1 MTSLKNTENKQN
13 KNIMKKKLLIFLIL
27 QLFGLSVNAQT
38 NSNETNETE
47 INSELHSNDAQHRCI
62 TEVEYQSLE
71 VEITKN
77 QKILGL
83 DKAINNTASVTLLS
97 WPLRPSANLDD
108 CSYYRISAYVDQN
121 TTTGT
126 FSDFNCGSNTYDG
139 HKGTDI
145 SIWPFNFYKMDNNLV
160 EVIAAASGTIV
171 AKHDGEFDR
180 NCAATTALANYLV
193 IKHADGSL
201 TNYWHMKNGSLTS
214 KIVGD
219 AITVGEYVGVV
230 GSSGS
235 SSGPH
240 LHFEVWSGSTNA
252 TRVDPYSGTCN
263 LLNGSTWWANQKA
276 YKETGVIKVSSNSTD
291 AVFPGCPTTETP
303 NESNSFTIPY
313 QGVGLPAG
321 YAKFYMFIRDEV
333 SGLTA
338 NLSIL
343 NPNGSTYLAWT
354 YNSTTTIGSKTMAY
368 SKVLPSS
375 PGIYTF
381 QATYNGTSCSS
392 TFTIVNSLG
401 ISELNNQSLV
411 GVYPNPTENKINV
424 KVDAILLGS
433 IYTLYDNNGKSVLSG
448 KINSENTVIELD
460 NLSGGI
466 YLFSVG
472 ENLRQT
478 FKLIKE

>member
-1 MTSLKNTENKQN
+1 M
-13 KNIMKKKLLIFLIL
+13 
-27 QLFGLSVNAQT
+27 
-38 NSNETNETE
+38 
-47 INSELHSNDAQHRCI
+47 
-62 TEVEYQSLE
+62 
-71 VEITKN
+71 
-77 QKILGL
+77 
-83 DKAINNTASVTLLS
+83 
-97 WPLRPSANLDD
+97 
-108 CSYYRISAYVDQN
+108 
-121 TTTGT
+121 
-126 FSDFNCGSNTYDG
+126 
-139 HKGTDI
+139 
-145 SIWPFNFYKMDNNLV
+145 
-160 EVIAAASGTIV
+160 
-171 AKHDGEFDR
+171 
-180 NCAATTALANYLV
+180 
-193 IKHADGSL
+193 
-201 TNYWHMKNGSLTS
+201 
-214 KIVGD
+214 
-219 AITVGEYVGVV
+219 
-230 GSSGS
+230 
-235 SSGPH
+235 
-240 LHFEVWSGSTNA
+240 
-252 TRVDPYSGTCN
+252 
-263 LLNGSTWWANQKA
+263 
-276 YKETGVIKVSSNSTD
+276 
-291 AVFPGCPTTETP
+291 
-303 NESNSFTIPY
+303 
-313 QGVGLPAG
+313 GLPAG

-333 SGLTA
+333 SGLNA

>member
-1 MTSLKNTENKQN
+1 
-13 KNIMKKKLLIFLIL
+13 MKKIVILLHTFIII
-27 QLFGLSVNAQT
+27 SINAQT
-38 NSNETNETE
+38 NSNEINENE
-47 INSELHSNDAQHRCI
+47 INSDLHLNNAQHRCI
-62 TEVEYQSLE
+62 TDGEYESLE
-71 VEITKN
+71 AEIAKN

-83 DKAINNTASVTLLS
+83 DKAIHKTASVTLLS
-97 WPLRPSANLDD
+97 WPLRPSANLVD
-108 CSYYRISAYVDQN
+108 CSYYRIAAYVDQN

-160 EVIAAASGTIV
+160 EVIAAASGTII
-171 AKHDGEFDR
+171 AKNEGAFDR
-180 NCAATTALANYLV
+180 NCAATTALANYIV
-193 IKHADGSL
+193 IQHADGSQ

-219 AITVGEYVGVV
+219 AITVGEYIGVV

-240 LHFEVWSGSTNA
+240 LHFEVWSGSTSA

-263 LLNGSTWWANQKA
+263 LLNGSSWWANQKA
-276 YKETGVIKVSSNSTD
+276 YKETGVVKVSSNSTD
-291 AVFPGCPTTETP
+291 AVFPGCPNTETP

-313 QGVGLPAG
+313 QGAGLPAG

-368 SKVLPSS
+368 SKVLPTS

-381 QATYNGTSCSS
+381 QATYNGKTCSS

-401 ISELNNQSLV
+401 ISDHNNQSLV
-411 GVYPNPTENKINV
+411 GLYPNPTENKINV
-424 KVDAILLGS
+424 KADATLLGS
-433 IYTLYDNNGKSVLSG
+433 IYTLYDNTGRSVLSG
-448 KINSENTVIELD
+448 KIISENTVIELD

-466 YLFSVG
+466 YLFRVG
-472 ENLRQT
+472 ENLKET
-478 FKLIKE
+478 FKVIKE